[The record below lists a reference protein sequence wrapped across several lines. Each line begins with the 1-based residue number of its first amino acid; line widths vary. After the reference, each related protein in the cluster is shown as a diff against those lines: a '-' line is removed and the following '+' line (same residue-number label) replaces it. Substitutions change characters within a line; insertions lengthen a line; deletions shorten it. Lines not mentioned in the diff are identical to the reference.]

1 MISVQELYYINRYL
15 VEEFGGMGVGFK
27 DENLA
32 ESLVVQI
39 YQEVFGKVLYP
50 TVEDKISHIVFSII
64 ANHIF
69 LDGNKRTGASVL
81 EKLCEDNNLNLSYT
95 EDELIE
101 LVLLIAQSKVN
112 REYIRDWILE
122 RKDRKFSVL
131 RNSNIFK

>member
-1 MISVQELYYINRYL
+1 MISVQELYDINRYL

-122 RKDRKFSVL
+122 GKDRKFSVL

>member
-1 MISVQELYYINRYL
+1 MISVQELYDINRYL

>member
-1 MISVQELYYINRYL
+1 MISVQELYDINRYL

-69 LDGNKRTGASVL
+69 LDGNERTGASVL

>member
-1 MISVQELYYINRYL
+1 MISVQELYDINRYL

-69 LDGNKRTGASVL
+69 LDGNRRTGASVL

>member
-1 MISVQELYYINRYL
+1 MISVQELYDINRYL
-15 VEEFGGMGVGFK
+15 VEEFGGMCVGFK

>member
-1 MISVQELYYINRYL
+1 M
-15 VEEFGGMGVGFK
+15 
-27 DENLA
+27 
-32 ESLVVQI
+32 
-39 YQEVFGKVLYP
+39 
-50 TVEDKISHIVFSII
+50 EDKISHIVFSII